1 MAVLPD
7 FVHCFFWDV
16 DPKTL
21 DPDKCPFFVIERL
34 LEEGDDAVI
43 RWVMSYYTDDQR
55 LEVVKNSSLSR
66 KTARLW
72 QNHYNLAAAE
82 VRRLSAPF
90 RKTVDPFWP
99 YWPGRLSA
107 STAQCPPRRRSPGG
121 ELGRSW

>member
-21 DPDKCPFFVIERL
+21 DPDKYPFFVIERL
-34 LEEGDDAVI
+34 LEEGDDAAI

-55 LEVVKNSSLSR
+55 LEVVKNSRRLSR

-72 QNHYNLAAAE
+72 QNYYNLAAEE
-82 VRRLSAPF
+82 VRCLSTPF

-99 YWPGRLSA
+99 Y
-107 STAQCPPRRRSPGG
+107 
-121 ELGRSW
+121 